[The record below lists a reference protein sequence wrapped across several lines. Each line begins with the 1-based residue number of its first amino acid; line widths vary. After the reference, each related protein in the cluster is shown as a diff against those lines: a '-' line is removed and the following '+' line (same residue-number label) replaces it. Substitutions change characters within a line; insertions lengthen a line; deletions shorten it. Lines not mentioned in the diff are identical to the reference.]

1 MVSLYFN
8 AQKYIFFSK
17 QQNSFIANVK
27 TKVALLP
34 LPYPALST
42 EKPYTTITLLIT
54 YNCEKEKQS
63 TLLVRYFLAIF

>member
-1 MVSLYFN
+1 MLN
-8 AQKYIFFSK
+8 MSK
-17 QQNSFIANVK
+17 RQTKRKVKCNGVANVK